1 MSFSVNTNTGAMTAL
16 QYLNQTQGQLNK
28 TQNAINS
35 GLKVAS
41 AKDDGA
47 IYAIAQNQRGAVAGF
62 QSVISSLNNGSSA
75 IDVALSAGQSISDL
89 LIQLKQKALSA
100 ADPSLDTASR
110 QALNSDF
117 TALRDQISTIV
128 KNAVFN
134 NFNLVDGST
143 NMVQA
148 LASADGTRR
157 ITTQAQNMSL
167 SGSIVTLATTATV
180 STQVKASALI
190 TTIQASLTNVNS
202 ALAKL
207 SAGAAKFS
215 IQAAFTQKL
224 ADTLTT
230 GIGNLVDANMAQE
243 SASLQSLQVKQQL
256 GVQALS
262 IANQAPQTILS
273 LFQNG

>member
-1 MSFSVNTNTGAMTAL
+1 MSFSVNTNNGAAIAL
-16 QYLNQTQGQLNK
+16 QYLNLTQGQLDQ
-28 TQNAINS
+28 TQNHINT

-47 IYAIAQNQRGAVAGF
+47 IYAIAQNQRGDLAGY
-62 QSVISSLNNGSSA
+62 QSVVNSLNNGSSA

-89 LIQLKQKALSA
+89 LIQMKQKALSA
-100 ADPSLDTASR
+100 ADPSIDTASR
-110 QALNSDF
+110 QALNANF

-143 NMVQA
+143 TQVQA
-148 LASADGTRR
+148 LASADGSRR
-157 ITTQAQNMSL
+157 ITAQAQNLSL
-167 SGSIVTLATTATV
+167 SGSIVTLATTATI

-190 TTIQASLTNVNS
+190 ATLQKSLSNVNS

-207 SAGAAKFS
+207 SSGAAKFS
-215 IQAAFTQKL
+215 IQSTFTQKL
-224 ADTLTT
+224 SDTLTS
-230 GIGNLVDANMAQE
+230 GLGNLVDANMAQE
-243 SASLQSLQVKQQL
+243 SAKLQALQVRQQL

-273 LFQNG
+273 LFR